1 LIKSALS
8 RPWLTLP
15 GAAKYL
21 SDQGIGDGTEAFI
34 LRQGLDKRIKLSVK
48 LTKPIWANPCQWVFY
63 DAENLKAARSN
74 KIYPDELKWHETTD
88 GPKLASLYLG
98 DNKFLNIQDKEWI
111 SVGGVWDLPMVD
123 GDWME
128 IEQKWRSLTGASR
141 DSRRVMYGVFLEGDD
156 GAVCRLKD
164 LFNVSEYQAA
174 HKERLREQQRQNAA
188 NNLSKENSELLL
200 KLIEDERESFLKK
213 RLRIKEFSLPEDSS
227 FVVRTDALIGFEKN
241 ERLNITKSNVMTG
254 IVKDPCA
261 PALPANKLDAD
272 KDGLKQ
278 KRQEYEVLRIIRDE
292 LKLDPLNLPYRKPGK
307 SGSKAE
313 VRAHLKIPGEL
324 FQSDGTFE
332 GAWERLRALGQLQ
345 GGK

>member
-1 LIKSALS
+1 MIKSALS
-8 RPWLTLP
+8 RPWLPLP
-15 GAAKYL
+15 EAVKYL

-34 LRQGLDKRIKLSVK
+34 LRLALDKRIKVSVK
-48 LTKPIWANPCQWVFY
+48 FTKPTWANPCQWVFY

-74 KIYPDELKWHETTD
+74 KMYPDELKWHETTD

-111 SVGGVWDLPMVD
+111 SVGGVWDLPMID

-128 IEQKWRSLTGASR
+128 IEQKWRSLTGLSR

-188 NNLSKENSELLL
+188 NNLTRENSELLL

-241 ERLNITKSNVMTG
+241 ERLNIAKSNVKTG
-254 IVKDPCA
+254 IVKDQCA
-261 PALPANKLDAD
+261 PALSATKPDVY
-272 KDGLKQ
+272 KDELKQ
-278 KRQEYEVLRIIRDE
+278 KRQENEVLRIIKDE
-292 LKLDPLNLPYRKPGK
+292 LKRDPLNLPDREPGK
-307 SGSKAE
+307 RGPKAE
-313 VRAHLKIPGEL
+313 VLDRLKIPGNL
-324 FQSDGTFE
+324 FSSGGAFNK
-332 GAWERLRALGQLQ
+332 AWERLRASNQLQ
-345 GGK
+345 GGE